1 MHDPQPEQQRQSEH
15 RQSDQQR
22 QSEHRQS
29 EQQRQSEH
37 QQPEQPQQPDDFA
50 ARTAAAE
57 ALPLPERA
65 DAFATLHDDLRTR
78 LESGQPPQGHSSGP
92 ASAAAQVWG
101 ERTRRRR
108 YGCLSTTTAD
118 RSGWTHCSPPAD
130 SCAHGPR
137 RRNWSRPGG

>member
-1 MHDPQPEQQRQSEH
+1 MHDPQPE
-15 RQSDQQR
+15 QQR

-37 QQPEQPQQPDDFA
+37 QQPEQPQQPQQPDDFA

-65 DAFATLHDDLRTR
+65 DAFAALHDDLRTR
-78 LESGQPPQGHSSGP
+78 LESGQPPQGHSSGR

-101 ERTRRRR
+101 
-108 YGCLSTTTAD
+108 
-118 RSGWTHCSPPAD
+118 SGRGD
-130 SCAHGPR
+130 
-137 RRNWSRPGG
+137 GGTGA